1 MVNINLIVR
10 LGSWIASHEAAIQ
23 DSYTLESNET
33 RLEDGPEREAFLAF
47 MRSML
52 KWMPE
57 QRKTARELLDDTW
70 LQE

>member
-1 MVNINLIVR
+1 MC
-10 LGSWIASHEAAIQ
+10 LGSWIASHEAVIPE
-23 DSYTLESNET
+23 SYNLESNEV
-33 RLEDGPEREAFLAF
+33 RLEDGSEREAFLAF

-57 QRKTARELLDDTW
+57 QRKTARELLDDAW